1 MYQYV
6 SKAPPDNL
14 RYRQPT
20 NSTDP
25 TRRER
30 RYLEVL
36 WYLCQRHEPVL
47 AVQLVRWLD
56 ARPPTVSQVLR
67 LLESKD
73 YIERSQRGDI
83 VLTQLGHAQAQQIV
97 YRHRLLERFLFD
109 VVHVPWYLLH
119 REATDLEHALS
130 ERIVQRMQQLVSGT
144 DTSPYGHP
152 LQFSDPAPTSQIRL
166 SDAPEGC
173 SFVIQRID
181 EEAEEDQTLLHEFAV
196 LSVLPHMQVHVLSNA
211 SLLGLTVQT
220 EQRTL
225 TLTPE
230 HARLVWGIVNGTG
243 ARQKRSQ

>member
-1 MYQYV
+1 MN
-6 SKAPPDNL
+6 KAPSDNL

-20 NSTDP
+20 NNTDP

-36 WYLCQRHEPVL
+36 WYLCHRHEPVL
-47 AVQLVRWLD
+47 AVHLVRWLD

-67 LLESKD
+67 LLEGKG

-83 VLTQLGHAQAQQIV
+83 VLTQRGHAQAQQIV

-130 ERIVQRMQQLVSGT
+130 ERIMQRMQQLVSGT

-152 LQFSDPAPTSQIRL
+152 LQLGDPAPASQIRL
-166 SDAPEGC
+166 SVAPEGS

-181 EEAEEDQTLLHEFAV
+181 EEAEEDQTLLHEFAAV
-196 LSVLPHMQVHVLSNA
+196 GVLPHMRLHVVSTA
-211 SLLGLTVQT
+211 GLLGLTVRT
-220 EQRTL
+220 EQRML
-225 TLTPE
+225 MLVPE
-230 HARLVWGIVNGTG
+230 HARLVWGGSEWDRCETG
-243 ARQKRSQ
+243 MLLIA